1 MDGLNEINAFLQGFE
16 PWQLVIGTF
25 FLVHFVQFVM
35 DIFISAISKK
45 TIDKYKLISD
55 VKCNFLETDWKA
67 SIFKVI
73 RKLPFV
79 SGKIDSELDK
89 NVREMEL
96 EVTKQI
102 QGKAYHRFLPEIGW
116 TKDEVLAE
124 IDDVMSLGKQILILE
139 KS

>member
-1 MDGLNEINAFLQGFE
+1 M
-16 PWQLVIGTF
+16 
-25 FLVHFVQFVM
+25 
-35 DIFISAISKK
+35 
-45 TIDKYKLISD
+45 
-55 VKCNFLETDWKA
+55 KCNFLEIDWKA

-102 QGKAYHRFLPEIGW
+102 QGKAYHRFLPKIGW

-124 IDDVMSLGKQILILE
+124 IDDVMSLGN
-139 KS
+139 KSGSLKSQFLNSSNSFLTR